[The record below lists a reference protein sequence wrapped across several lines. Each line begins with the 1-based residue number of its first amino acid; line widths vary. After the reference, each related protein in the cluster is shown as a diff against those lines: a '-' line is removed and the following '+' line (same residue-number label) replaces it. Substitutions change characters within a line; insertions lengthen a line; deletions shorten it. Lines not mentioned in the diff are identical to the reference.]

1 MNIGDIFIE
10 IQAVGNALRVAAV
23 HADTG
28 EELIFQVPKNTP
40 RHEID
45 NLARAKVAWKLKRLA
60 EARGETAEEKRPDT
74 GSGRGITV

>member
-40 RHEID
+40 RH
-45 NLARAKVAWKLKRLA
+45 
-60 EARGETAEEKRPDT
+60 
-74 GSGRGITV
+74 

>member
-45 NLARAKVAWKLKRLA
+45 NLA
-60 EARGETAEEKRPDT
+60 EARGETSQEKRPDT